1 MKPLHSPELHEMLHH
16 SIPVVTANNRLARQL
31 ENDFAAQQEVSAW
44 ASLELLPWQA
54 WLMHQYQQLIANGK
68 TAAMPL
74 SALQEKLLWEEI
86 ATDWN
91 KKQSPADALL
101 RPTVAAANAANAWQT
116 LNDWQLDG
124 ASLDSFMWQPET
136 RLLLE
141 WMDTFLQRCDNSGVI
156 SHSHIP
162 QLLLDAYTQD
172 KLNVP
177 EQLVMAGF
185 DDYTPLQR
193 TFLTQ
198 LETQGCELFEL
209 KQSENEGKA
218 CITACTTPD
227 QEIEEAAAWASDELQ
242 NNPDARIGVVII
254 DLQQRSKQAARIF
267 RYHLHPERIVQDDSD
282 QQRLF
287 NITLGQPLSE
297 QAIIS
302 DALLLLQLC
311 YGRLNNNDITRLLH
325 SRFLGEYNT
334 ESPHL
339 ASLDL
344 LLRERGILDCSLEQ
358 LSNWA
363 AKELQTHRLAERLQ
377 QLKLLPVEAG
387 ELSHAALAK
396 RYVEILRIAG
406 WPGKQTLNQREY
418 QARESFS
425 HLFDSF
431 SRLDRISP
439 PASDKHALQRLIQ
452 MARETPFHHQ
462 AGDAPVQ
469 VMGLLEA
476 GGQSFDALW
485 VTGMTLDQWPPAP
498 KPNPMLPLQLQREQ
512 MMPRSSAARELHI
525 AEKVTKRLR
534 CAAPRVIFSHAKLDG
549 ESELLPSTL
558 VADLPQAVNVKYR
571 HPLFQITECVQ
582 LESLTDNRAPGIDTA
597 GQQVAHGGVALIR
610 DQSQCPFQAFAR
622 HRLHATQP
630 RETAPGIDPGMK
642 GTLLHDA
649 LEILWKQLQD
659 SKRLHKTDDETCR
672 HMVTASVAHAAGKYH
687 LDLNAGKRMAQ
698 LEQKRLERLL
708 MQWLEL
714 EKTRPPFSVIEC
726 EARHRAQLAG
736 LSFNI
741 RIDRIDK
748 LENGCHAV
756 IDYKSGR
763 HSNPG
768 WENERPGEPQ
778 LPIYATQSKHEIC
791 AAVLAYVRSGEC
803 EMRGLAKDKSLLGSK
818 TAEVE
823 AWQTLLDNWTFSLHD
838 IASEI
843 VHGRADP
850 TPSPQACRYC
860 ELDSLC
866 RKADAGIFSLEEGG
880 ES

>member
-1 MKPLHSPELHEMLHH
+1 MLRRGT
-16 SIPVVTANNRLARQL
+16 SVVTVNKRLARQL
-31 ENDFAAQQEVSAW
+31 ENDFAAQQEASAW

-54 WLMHQYQQLIANGK
+54 WLMQQYQQLIANGK

-86 ATDWN
+86 AADWN
-91 KKQSPADALL
+91 QKQPTGHALL

-124 ASLDSFMWQPET
+124 SSLEEFMWQPES

-141 WMDTFLQRCDNSGVI
+141 WMDTFSQHCDNGGVI
-156 SHSHIP
+156 SHSRIP
-162 QLLLDAYTQD
+162 GLLLDAYMHD
-172 KLNVP
+172 DIVVP
-177 EQLVMAGF
+177 EQLVVAGF

-193 TFLTQ
+193 AFLTQ
-198 LETQGCELFEL
+198 LESRGCELFEL
-209 KQSENEGKA
+209 KQTGNEGKA
-218 CITACTTPD
+218 CITACTTPE
-227 QEIEEAAAWASDELQ
+227 QEIEEAAAWASHELQ
-242 NNPDARIGVVII
+242 NNPEARIGVVIL
-254 DLQQRSKQAARIF
+254 DLQQRSKQVARIF
-267 RYHLHPERIVQDDSD
+267 RYLLHPERIVQEDSD

-287 NITLGQPLSE
+287 NITLGQPLSD
-297 QAIIS
+297 QAIIR
-302 DALLLLQLC
+302 DALLMLQLC
-311 YGRLNNNDITRLLH
+311 YGSLGSSDLTRLLH
-325 SRFLGEYNT
+325 SRFLGEYNI
-334 ESPHL
+334 ESAHL

-344 LLRERGILDCSLEQ
+344 LLRERGILDCSLEY
-358 LSNWA
+358 LSNLA

-377 QLKLLPVEAG
+377 QLKLLLGDAG
-387 ELSHAALAK
+387 EISHTALAK
-396 RYVEILRIAG
+396 RYVEILRIAE
-406 WPGKQTLNQREY
+406 WPGEQALNQREY

-462 AGDAPVQ
+462 AGDAPIQ

-525 AEKVTKRLR
+525 AEKVTERLR

-549 ESELLPSTL
+549 ESELLPSNL
-558 VADLPQAVNVKYR
+558 VADLPAAANVQYQ
-571 HPLFQITECVQ
+571 HPLFQK
-582 LESLTDNRAPGIDTA
+582 TDNIQLQSLGDTRAPQIDTA
-597 GQQVAHGGVALIR
+597 GERVIHGGVALIR
-610 DQSQCPFQAFAR
+610 DQSLCPFQAFAR
-622 HRLHATQP
+622 HRLRATQP
-630 RETAPGIDPGMK
+630 RDAAPGIDPGTK

-649 LEILWKQLQD
+649 LEILWKQLKD
-659 SKRLHKTDDETCR
+659 SKRLHAIDDETCR
-672 HMVTASVAHAAGKYH
+672 HLVIDSVTHAANKYR
-687 LDLNAGKRMAQ
+687 LDVHVGKRMAQ

-714 EKTRPPFSVIEC
+714 EKKRPPFSVIES
-726 EARHRAQLAG
+726 EAKHQAQLAG

-741 RIDRIDK
+741 RIDRIDQ

-763 HSNPG
+763 HANPG

-791 AAVLAYVRSGEC
+791 AAILAYVR
-803 EMRGLAKDKSLLGSK
+803 
-818 TAEVE
+818 
-823 AWQTLLDNWTFSLHD
+823 
-838 IASEI
+838 
-843 VHGRADP
+843 
-850 TPSPQACRYC
+850 
-860 ELDSLC
+860 
-866 RKADAGIFSLEEGG
+866 
-880 ES
+880 

>member
-1 MKPLHSPELHEMLHH
+1 MFEMLRRGT
-16 SIPVVTANNRLARQL
+16 SVITVNKRLARQL
-31 ENDFAAQQEVSAW
+31 EQDFAAQQEASAW
-44 ASLELLPWQA
+44 ASIELLPWQA
-54 WLMHQYQQLIANGK
+54 WLMQQYQQLIANGK

-86 ATDWN
+86 AADWN
-91 KKQSPADALL
+91 QKQSSDHILL

-124 ASLDSFMWQPET
+124 SSLEEFMWQAET

-141 WMDTFLQRCDNSGVI
+141 WMESFKRRCDDNGVI
-156 SHSHIP
+156 SHSRIP
-162 QLLLDAYTQD
+162 ALLLDAYIHD
-172 KLNVP
+172 DIAVP
-177 EQLVMAGF
+177 EQLVLAGF
-185 DDYTPLQR
+185 DDYTPLQH

-198 LETQGCELFEL
+198 LETRGCELYEL
-209 KQSENEGKA
+209 KQIGKEGKA
-218 CITACTTPD
+218 CITACATPE
-227 QEIEEAAAWASDELQ
+227 QEVEAAAAWASRELQ
-242 NNPDARIGVVII
+242 NNPDARIGVVIL

-287 NITLGQPLSE
+287 NITLGQPLAD
-297 QAIIS
+297 QAIIR
-302 DALLLLQLC
+302 DALLMLQLC
-311 YGRLNNNDITRLLH
+311 YGRLNSSDITRLLH
-325 SRFLGEYNT
+325 SRFLGEYNS
-334 ESPHL
+334 ESMHL
-339 ASLDL
+339 ATLDL
-344 LLRERGILDCSLEQ
+344 QLRERGILDCSLEQ
-358 LSNWA
+358 LSNWT

-377 QLKLLPVEAG
+377 QLKLLPG
-387 ELSHAALAK
+387 DPKQLSHAALAK
-396 RYVEILRIAG
+396 RFVDILGIAG
-406 WPGKQTLNQREY
+406 WPGEQTLNQREY
-418 QARESFS
+418 LARESFS
-425 HLFDSF
+425 QLLDSF

-439 PASDKHALQRLIQ
+439 PASGQHALQRLTQ

-462 AGDAPVQ
+462 AGDAPIQ

-476 GGQSFDALW
+476 GGQNFDALW

-525 AEKVTKRLR
+525 AEKVTERLR
-534 CAAPRVIFSHAKLDG
+534 CAAPHVIFSHAKIDG
-549 ESELLPSTL
+549 ESELLPSNL
-558 VADLPQAVNVKYR
+558 VADLPLAADVKYQ
-571 HPLFQITECVQ
+571 HPLFQNTESIK
-582 LESLTDNRAPGIDTA
+582 LESLADNKAPKIDTA
-597 GQQVAHGGVALIR
+597 GEHVIHGGVAVIR

-622 HRLHATQP
+622 HRLHARKPQ
-630 RETAPGIDPGMK
+630 ETAPGIDPGTK

-649 LEILWKQLQD
+649 LEILWKQLQN
-659 SKRLHKTDDETCR
+659 SKRLHKCDDETCR
-672 HMVTASVAHAAGKYH
+672 HMVTASVAHAAGKH
-687 LDLNAGKRMAQ
+687 NLDLHAGKRMAQ

-708 MQWLEL
+708 IQWLEL
-714 EKTRPPFSVIEC
+714 EKQRPPFSVIEC
-726 EARHRAQLAG
+726 EARHQAQLAG

-748 LENGCHAV
+748 LENGCNAV
-756 IDYKSGR
+756 IDYKSSQ
-763 HSNPG
+763 HANPG

-791 AAVLAYVRSGEC
+791 AAVLAYVRSGKC
-803 EMRGLAKDKSLLGSK
+803 EMRGLAEDKSMLGSK

-823 AWQTLLDNWTFSLHD
+823 EWQALLDTWKFSLHD

-866 RKADAGIFSLEEGG
+866 RKADTERFSLEE
-880 ES
+880 EDAS